1 MDIFVGNLSF
11 DSTEADIKTLFEK
24 FGGVSSVVIMMR
36 EGKKERKSRGFGFV
50 QMPDDTQAQAA
61 IAALNTTEFMG
72 RALTVEIARPKK
84 EKPVSVDVP
93 EKGRAEARIENQER
107 PWQKREQEKPWV
119 SRPGKY
125 KGGRRT
131 RSYVGRHGS
140 TDMDKPVSPW
150 QRNKENPMR
159 WRKDKDKS
167 KPWHKPEGESG
178 SWHKGAGESKPW
190 HKPAGESKPWEK
202 GKRGY
207 RHGRKSEEGFKPW
220 EKPAGEPKPWE
231 KGGRRYRHGRNSEE
245 GFKPWEKPAGESRPW
260 RKAEGGH
267 KPWRKSEDS
276 SKSWRKSEGQAK
288 PWKKESA
295 GRSKSWGSKSKP
307 KTGFSYRKDK

>member
-93 EKGRAEARIENQER
+93 ERMPVEARIESQER

-140 TDMDKPVSPW
+140 TDMDKPASPW

-167 KPWHKPEGESG
+167 KPWHKPAGESKPWHKPAG
-178 SWHKGAGESKPW
+178 ESKPWHKGASESKPW

-207 RHGRKSEEGFKPW
+207 RHGPKSEE
-220 EKPAGEPKPWE
+220 
-231 KGGRRYRHGRNSEE
+231 S
-245 GFKPWEKPAGESRPW
+245 FKPWEKPAGESKPW

-276 SKSWRKSEGQAK
+276 SKPWRKSEGQAK

>member
-1 MDIFVGNLSF
+1 MDIFIGNLSF
-11 DSTEADIKTLFEK
+11 DSTEADIKTIFEK
-24 FGGVSSVVIMMR
+24 FGSVSSVVIMMR

-93 EKGRAEARIENQER
+93 EKKRAEVRIENQER

-167 KPWHKPEGESG
+167 KPWHKGASESKPWHKPAGESKP
-178 SWHKGAGESKPW
+178 WHKGASESKPW

-207 RHGRKSEEGFKPW
+207 RHGPKSEE
-220 EKPAGEPKPWE
+220 
-231 KGGRRYRHGRNSEE
+231 S
-245 GFKPWEKPAGESRPW
+245 FKPWEKPAGESRPW

-276 SKSWRKSEGQAK
+276 SKPWRKSEGQAK
-288 PWKKESA
+288 PWEKRSS
-295 GRSKSWGSKSKP
+295 GRSKPWGSKSKP